1 MDIKRFPEKMGD
13 LPIDFSNPKRTLIS
27 GLFQETA
34 KVGGQPRK
42 FLTYIPEDL
51 DYCQPCLVAAI
62 PSGEKP
68 EEYLET
74 SGLKAFA
81 EDKKLF
87 LHLATPETAW
97 NADGSDADY
106 LNAIYVAIQA
116 RDFYITMQDNI
127 YLCGI
132 GDGSFGCTPDGKRV
146 ERTDDVRRPE
156 R

>member
-42 FLTYIPEDL
+42 FLTYIPEGL

-81 EDKKLF
+81 EDKSCSCIWQRRR
-87 LHLATPETAW
+87 LHGTRTAVMP
-97 NADGSDADY
+97 
-106 LNAIYVAIQA
+106 II
-116 RDFYITMQDNI
+116 
-127 YLCGI
+127 
-132 GDGSFGCTPDGKRV
+132 
-146 ERTDDVRRPE
+146 
-156 R
+156 

>member
-42 FLTYIPEDL
+42 FLTYIPEGL

-68 EEYLET
+68 EGV
-74 SGLKAFA
+74 SGNF
-81 EDKKLF
+81 
-87 LHLATPETAW
+87 
-97 NADGSDADY
+97 
-106 LNAIYVAIQA
+106 
-116 RDFYITMQDNI
+116 
-127 YLCGI
+127 
-132 GDGSFGCTPDGKRV
+132 RV
-146 ERTDDVRRPE
+146 
-156 R
+156 